1 MFGSSPA
8 KTSESPTKAN
18 SVSVD
23 KIEVNQTKTESTPS
37 KIEPSPSKVTA
48 SPMKAATPNK
58 LAGLMGEALLQKSG
72 LDLGLNKSSKMYS
85 SEQIL
90 QIKEILKDFI
100 HFYGYTDA
108 ERRLTGKINP
118 TGFFSCKTG

>member
-1 MFGSSPA
+1 MFGTSPA
-8 KTSESPTKAN
+8 KTSESPANAN

-23 KIEVNQTKTESTPS
+23 QIESSQTNAESTPG
-37 KIEPSPSKVTA
+37 KIEQSPTKVATSPTKAGSPS
-48 SPMKAATPNK
+48 K
-58 LAGLMGEALLQKSG
+58 LAGLMGEALLARSG

-108 ERRLTGKINP
+108 ERRLTGKSNP